1 MTVYVLSWENSDM
14 ETLVFSSFEKA
25 YQVAKFIREQLSS
38 FKVTWTEEEE
48 GYSLVWHFEH
58 QGDEESNEFSPP
70 SINTCKRAITESPI
84 PAIKSITGPKS
95 TPPKSA
101 CENVGVIKL
110 NDNTITI
117 AMIIFC
123 VIFLLFRVFI

>member
-58 QGDEESNEFSPP
+58 QGDEAD
-70 SINTCKRAITESPI
+70 K
-84 PAIKSITGPKS
+84 
-95 TPPKSA
+95 
-101 CENVGVIKL
+101 
-110 NDNTITI
+110 DNSYGEDLTIYPYELDI
-117 AMIIFC
+117 G
-123 VIFLLFRVFI
+123 LSYLKN